1 MNEADEIKGRIDI
14 VDFITQYVEM
24 KKAGINYSSCC
35 PFHNEKTPS
44 FMVSPERQSF
54 RCFGCGEGGDVI
66 TFFQKIEGLSFP
78 EALKIL
84 GERVGVEVRFSSRDK
99 IDQNK
104 NDKDRLFKINLLA
117 AKFFKMSLQAEEGKL
132 ALKYLHDRGV
142 KDEVIEKF
150 KVGFAPNNDKLRR
163 IFNSKE
169 IHDADMSYAGHPE
182 RFRYRIM
189 FPILDNFSQIIG
201 FSGRI
206 LEDQIPA
213 NVSVHPKYLNTP
225 ETPVF
230 HKSKAL
236 YGINLAKETI
246 RKNKRVV
253 IVEGQMD
260 VLMSHQAGIEEV
272 VASSG
277 TALTEDHLKSLSRLA
292 PNIIFSFDEDEAG
305 IKAANSAI
313 MMGLAMGLE
322 IKLTTIEKYKDV
334 GELVEAEPE
343 AWKKIVDA
351 ALPPVEWFVSRAT
364 KGKESLSALEKKELA
379 RSVLSFIVRMKD
391 EVEKA
396 HYVQYLSKVVGVP
409 PIAIEKSLNQ
419 IKIKPIEAEQV
430 KQHKLNLEEY
440 YLAFLMNYPKVVSK
454 YQLAQKVNFEEK
466 ELEEIYKQLHEC
478 YNSKQIAE
486 CIKETKS
493 KLSREITERLDAVCL
508 VWDERFSESEDLAEE
523 EFVSVKLRF
532 EDREKEKIKDGF
544 AKMISDAEISGDLE
558 KVKELMK
565 KLQESFK
572 K

>member
-1 MNEADEIKGRIDI
+1 MNEADEIKSRIDI
-14 VDFITQYVEM
+14 VDFIGQYLEM
-24 KKAGINYSSCC
+24 RKAGINYSCCC

-84 GERVGVEVRFSSRDK
+84 GERVGVQVSFASKEKLDK
-99 IDQNK
+99 TK
-104 NDKDRLFKINLLA
+104 NDKERLFKINLLA
-117 AKFFKMSLQAEEGKL
+117 AKFFKISLWGKEGEL
-132 ALKYLHDRGV
+132 ALKYLSDRGV

-163 IFNSKE
+163 IFNSKA
-169 IHDADMSYAGHPE
+169 IYDSDMSYAGHPE

-206 LEDQIPA
+206 LEDQLPA
-213 NVSVHPKYLNTP
+213 NVNVHPKYLNTP

-305 IKAANSAI
+305 VKAANSAI
-313 MMGLAMGLE
+313 IMGLTMGLE
-322 IKLTTIEKYKDV
+322 LKLTTIEKYKDV
-334 GELVEAEPE
+334 GELVLAEPE
-343 AWKKIVDA
+343 MWGKVVEA
-351 ALPPVEWFVSRAT
+351 ALPPVEWVVSRFT
-364 KGKESLSALEKKELA
+364 QEKKSLSAQEKKELA
-379 RSVLSFIVRMKD
+379 KTVLGFIIRMKD

-396 HYVQYLSKVVGVP
+396 HYVQYLSRVIGVP
-409 PIAIEKSLNQ
+409 AIAIEKSLSQ
-419 IKIKPIEAEQV
+419 IKVKPVKSEEV
-430 KQHKLNLEEY
+430 KQYKLNLEEY
-440 YLAFLMNYPKVVSK
+440 YLAFLLNYPKIVSK
-454 YQLAQKVNFEEK
+454 YKLASKVDFDEK
-466 ELEEIYKQLHEC
+466 ELGEIYKLLHEC
-478 YNSKQIAE
+478 YNSKQIAQ
-486 CIKETKS
+486 CIKEVS
-493 KLSREITERLDAVCL
+493 EKLSREVRERLDAVCL
-508 VWDERFSESEDLAEE
+508 VWDERFAESEDLAEE
-523 EFVSVKLRF
+523 EFVSIKLKF
-532 EDREKEKIKDGF
+532 EDREKEKVKDNF
-544 AKMISDAEISGDLE
+544 AKLIADAEISGDLD

-565 KLQESFK
+565 KLQVEFK